1 MSKRIEYLDIAK
13 GIGILLVV
21 LGHND
26 FEVISLFIQR
36 MIYSF
41 HMPLFFFLSGYF
53 INASVPFFDFF
64 KKRFNALMKPFFFTI
79 FLIYFTSVS
88 FEKMGFNMAITRTV
102 KSLYGSG
109 HYLDWVQLWFL
120 PHLFA
125 VSLYA
130 FLFIAL
136 VSRLRN
142 RWATWGIL
150 LATMAIGV
158 PFLNVF
164 YPFPLS
170 ILGKD
175 YELWGLPFSLDLV
188 LVTGFFFI
196 LGHEVRQIT
205 SEKTFD
211 NWLFLAAT
219 GGIVLLLNILFPY
232 EIDFNI
238 RLYESFLVNTT
249 EAILGILFVLALA
262 RQIEL
267 HTTRLASLFKYLGN
281 ISLIILLFHVP
292 IQAFWAQKVV
302 NVTDN
307 FPLGIVIGFIMGVIG
322 PILIYEIFIRFNPIA
337 SFWFGRKAEPPIR
350 KEPEVMKEERTIT
363 AAPPAPHKP
372 VVEVEK
378 Q

>member
-26 FEVISLFIQR
+26 FEVISLFVQR
-36 MIYSF
+36 LIYSF

-53 INASVPFFDFF
+53 VNTAVPFFDFF
-64 KKRFNALMKPFFFTI
+64 KKRFHSLIKPFLFTI

-120 PHLFA
+120 PHLFV

-142 RWATWGIL
+142 RWVTWGIL
-150 LATMAIGV
+150 LGTLIITV
-158 PFLNVF
+158 PFLNAF
-164 YPFPLS
+164 YPFPFS

-175 YELWGLPFSLDLV
+175 YELFGLPFSLDLV
-188 LVTGFFFI
+188 LLTGFFFI
-196 LGHEVRQIT
+196 LGNEVRQVT
-205 SEKTFD
+205 NEKTFD
-211 NWLFLAAT
+211 SWLLLAGT
-219 GGIVLLLNILFPY
+219 GAAVLILNILFPY

-238 RLYESFLVNTT
+238 RLYESLPVNTA
-249 EAILGILFVLALA
+249 EAILGILFILAVS
-262 RQIEL
+262 RQIER
-267 HTTRLASLFKYLGN
+267 HTTRLASFFKYLGS

-292 IQAFWAQKVV
+292 MQAFWSLKVV

-307 FPLGIVIGFIMGVIG
+307 FPLGIVVGFIMGVLG
-322 PILIYEIFIRFNPIA
+322 PILIYEIFIRYNPVA
-337 SFWFGRKAEPPIR
+337 AWWFGRKAELPAR
-350 KEPEVMKEERTIT
+350 KEPEFPEVREERTLPG
-363 AAPPAPHKP
+363 APTTP
-372 VVEVEK
+372 VVEIKK

>member
-26 FEVISLFIQR
+26 FEVISLFVQR
-36 MIYSF
+36 LIYSF
-41 HMPLFFFLSGYF
+41 HMPMFFFLSGYF
-53 INASVPFFDFF
+53 INASIPFWDFF
-64 KKRFNALMKPFFFTI
+64 KKRFHALLKPFLFTL
-79 FLIYFTSVS
+79 FLIYFASVS
-88 FEKMGFNMAITRTV
+88 FEKMGFNTAITRIV

-130 FLFIAL
+130 FLFITL

-142 RWATWGIL
+142 RWVKWGLL
-150 LATMAIGV
+150 LATLGIAM
-158 PFLNVF
+158 PFLHAF

-188 LVTGFFFI
+188 LATGFFFI
-196 LGHEVRQIT
+196 LGHEVRQVT

-211 NWLFLAAT
+211 NRLLLAAT
-219 GGIVLLLNILFPY
+219 GGVLLLLNILFPY

-249 EAILGILFVLALA
+249 EAILGILFILALS
-262 RQIEL
+262 RQIDL
-267 HTTRLASLFKYLGN
+267 HTTRLASFFKYLGN

-302 NVTDN
+302 NVTGN
-307 FPLGIVIGFIMGVIG
+307 FPFGILIGFIMGVLG
-322 PILIYEIFIRFNPIA
+322 PILIYEIFIRFNPVA
-337 SFWFGRKAEPPIR
+337 AWWFGRKAEAPVK
-350 KEPEVMKEERTIT
+350 KEAEVEVKEERSVT
-363 AAPPAPHKP
+363 ASANTP
-372 VVEVEK
+372 VVEIKK

>member
-26 FEVISLFIQR
+26 FEVISLFVQR
-36 MIYSF
+36 LIYSF

-53 INASVPFFDFF
+53 ISTAVQFFDFV
-64 KKRFNALMKPFFFTI
+64 KKRFNALLKPFFFTI

-130 FLFIAL
+130 FLFITL

-142 RWATWGIL
+142 RWITWGIL
-150 LATMAIGV
+150 LATLAIAV

-175 YELWGLPFSLDLV
+175 YELFGLPFSLDLV
-188 LVTGFFFI
+188 LATGFFFI
-196 LGHEVRQIT
+196 LGNEVRQIT

-211 NWLFLAAT
+211 NWLLLAGT
-219 GGIVLLLNILFPY
+219 GAVVLILNILFPY

-238 RLYESFLVNTT
+238 RLYESFLVNTA
-249 EAILGILFVLALA
+249 EAILGILFILALS

-267 HTTRLASLFKYLGN
+267 HTTRLASFFKYLGN

-292 IQAFWAQKVV
+292 IQAFWSQKVV

-307 FPLGIVIGFIMGVIG
+307 FPLGIVVGFVMGVLG
-322 PILIYEIFIRFNPIA
+322 PILIYEIFIRFNPVA
-337 SFWFGRKAEPPIR
+337 SWWFGRKVESPGR
-350 KEPEVMKEERTIT
+350 KEAEVKEERTVT
-363 AAPPAPHKP
+363 APPNTP
-372 VVEVEK
+372 VVEIKK

>member
-26 FEVISLFIQR
+26 FEVISLFVQR
-36 MIYSF
+36 LIYSF
-41 HMPLFFFLSGYF
+41 HMPMFFFLSGYF
-53 INASVPFFDFF
+53 INPTVPFFDFF

-88 FEKMGFNMAITRTV
+88 FEKMGFNTAITRIV

-130 FLFIAL
+130 FLFVAL

-142 RWATWGIL
+142 RWVAWGIL
-150 LATMAIGV
+150 LGTLAIAV
-158 PFLNVF
+158 PFLHAF

-170 ILGKD
+170 ILGKN

-188 LVTGFFFI
+188 LATGFFFT
-196 LGHEVRQIT
+196 LGYEVRQVT

-211 NWLFLAAT
+211 SWLLLVAT
-219 GGIVLLLNILFPY
+219 GGILLLLNILFPY

-238 RLYESFLVNTT
+238 RLYESFLVNTA
-249 EAILGILFVLALA
+249 EAILGILFILALS
-262 RQIEL
+262 RQIDL
-267 HTTRLASLFKYLGN
+267 HTNRLASFFKYLGN

-302 NVTDN
+302 NVTNN
-307 FPLGIVIGFIMGVIG
+307 FPLGILIGFIMGVLG
-322 PILIYEIFIRFNPIA
+322 PILIYEIFIRFNPVA
-337 SFWFGRKAEPPIR
+337 AWWFGRKAETPAK
-350 KEPEVMKEERTIT
+350 KEAEAKEERTV
-363 AAPPAPHKP
+363 PAPANTP
-372 VVEVEK
+372 VVEIKK

>member
-26 FEVISLFIQR
+26 FEVISLFVQR
-36 MIYSF
+36 LIYSF
-41 HMPLFFFLSGYF
+41 HMPMFFFLSGYF
-53 INASVPFFDFF
+53 INPTVPFFDFF

-88 FEKMGFNMAITRTV
+88 FEKMGFNTAITRIV

-130 FLFIAL
+130 FLFLAL

-142 RWATWGIL
+142 RWVAWGIL
-150 LATMAIGV
+150 LGTLAIAV
-158 PFLNVF
+158 PFLHAF

-170 ILGKD
+170 ILGKN

-188 LVTGFFFI
+188 LATGFFFT
-196 LGHEVRQIT
+196 LGYEVRQVT

-211 NWLFLAAT
+211 SWLLLVAT
-219 GGIVLLLNILFPY
+219 GGILLLLNILFPY

-238 RLYESFLVNTT
+238 RLYESFLVNTA
-249 EAILGILFVLALA
+249 EAILGILFILALS
-262 RQIEL
+262 RQIDL
-267 HTTRLASLFKYLGN
+267 HTNRLASFFKYLGN

-302 NVTDN
+302 NVTNN
-307 FPLGIVIGFIMGVIG
+307 FPLGILIGFIMGVLG
-322 PILIYEIFIRFNPIA
+322 PILIYEIFIRFNPVA
-337 SFWFGRKAEPPIR
+337 AWWFGRKAETPAK
-350 KEPEVMKEERTIT
+350 KEAEAKEERTV
-363 AAPPAPHKP
+363 PAPANTP
-372 VVEVEK
+372 VVEIKK

>member
-26 FEVISLFIQR
+26 FEVISLFVQR
-36 MIYSF
+36 LIYSF

-53 INASVPFFDFF
+53 INASIPFFDFF
-64 KKRFNALMKPFFFTI
+64 KKRFNALMKPYIFTI

-88 FEKMGFNMAITRTV
+88 FEKMGFNTAITRTV

-120 PHLFA
+120 PHLFV

-130 FLFIAL
+130 FVFIRL
-136 VSRLRN
+136 MSRISN
-142 RWATWGIL
+142 RWVRWGIL
-150 LATMAIGV
+150 LATLAITI
-158 PFLNVF
+158 PFLNIF

-170 ILGKD
+170 ILGRD

-188 LVTGFFFI
+188 LASGFFFL
-196 LGHEVRQIT
+196 LGNEVRQAT
-205 SEKTFD
+205 TEKTFD
-211 NWLFLAAT
+211 NWLLLAAT

-249 EAILGILFVLALA
+249 EAILGILFILALA
-262 RQIEL
+262 RQIEV
-267 HTTRLASLFKYLGN
+267 HTTRLASVLKYLGN

-292 IQAFWAQKVV
+292 MQAFWAQKVV

-307 FPLGIVIGFIMGVIG
+307 FPLGIVIGFIMGVLG
-322 PILIYEIFIRFNPIA
+322 PILIYEIFIRFNPVA
-337 SFWFGRKAEPPIR
+337 SWWFGRTAETAV
-350 KEPEVMKEERTIT
+350 KNVPEVK
-363 AAPPAPHKP
+363 
-372 VVEVEK
+372 
-378 Q
+378 

>member
-26 FEVISLFIQR
+26 FEVISLFVQR
-36 MIYSF
+36 LIYSF

-53 INASVPFFDFF
+53 LNTAVPFFEFF
-64 KKRFNALMKPFFFTI
+64 KKRFNALLKPFLFTI

-88 FEKMGFNMAITRTV
+88 FEKMGFNTAIQRTV

-130 FLFIAL
+130 FLFIIL

-142 RWATWGIL
+142 RWITWGIL
-150 LATMAIGV
+150 LATLAIAV
-158 PFLNVF
+158 PFLNIF

-188 LVTGFFFI
+188 LATGFFFI
-196 LGHEVRQIT
+196 LGHEVRQVT
-205 SEKTFD
+205 TEKTFD
-211 NWLFLAAT
+211 NWLILPVT
-219 GGIVLLLNILFPY
+219 GGIVLLLNLLFPY

-238 RLYESFLVNTT
+238 RLYQSFLVNTT

-262 RQIEL
+262 RQFEL
-267 HTTRLASLFKYLGN
+267 RTTRLASFLKYLGN

-292 IQAFWAQKVV
+292 VQAFWAQKVE
-302 NVTDN
+302 NVTGD
-307 FPLGIVIGFIMGVIG
+307 FPLGILVGFIMGVIG
-322 PILIYEIFIRFNPIA
+322 PILIYEIFIRFNPVA
-337 SFWFGRKAEPPIR
+337 SWWFGRKSESATR
-350 KEPEVMKEERTIT
+350 REPEFPEVNEERTV
-363 AAPPAPHKP
+363 AASTKTP
-372 VVEVEK
+372 VVEIKET
-378 Q
+378 

>member
-26 FEVISLFIQR
+26 FEVISLFVQR
-36 MIYSF
+36 LIYSF

-53 INASVPFFDFF
+53 ISASVPFFDFF
-64 KKRFNALMKPFFFTI
+64 KKRFHALIKPFFFTI

-88 FEKMGFNMAITRTV
+88 FEKMGFNTAITRTV

-130 FLFIAL
+130 FLFITL

-142 RWATWGIL
+142 RWVTWGVL
-150 LATMAIGV
+150 LATLAIAV
-158 PFLNVF
+158 PFLNIF

-170 ILGKD
+170 IFGKD
-175 YELWGLPFSLDLV
+175 YELWGLPLSLDLV
-188 LVTGFFFI
+188 LATGFFFI
-196 LGHEVRQIT
+196 LGHEVRQVT

-211 NWLFLAAT
+211 NWLLLIAT
-219 GGIVLLLNILFPY
+219 GAIVLLLNILFPY

-249 EAILGILFVLALA
+249 EAILGILFILALA

-267 HTTRLASLFKYLGN
+267 HTTRLASFFKYLGN

-292 IQAFWAQKVV
+292 IQAFWAQKVD
-302 NVTDN
+302 NVTGN
-307 FPLGIVIGFIMGVIG
+307 FPLAILVGFVMGLLG
-322 PILIYEIFIRFNPIA
+322 PILIYEIFIRFNPVA
-337 SFWFGRKAEPPIR
+337 SWWFGRKAETPLR
-350 KEPEVMKEERTIT
+350 KELEMKEERTVTT
-363 AAPPAPHKP
+363 ASSNTP
-372 VVEVEK
+372 VVEIKK

>member
-26 FEVISLFIQR
+26 FEVISPFIQR

-53 INASVPFFDFF
+53 INTLVPFFDFF
-64 KKRFNALMKPFFFTI
+64 KKRFNALMKPYIFTI

-88 FEKMGFNMAITRTV
+88 FEKMGFNTAITRTV

-120 PHLFA
+120 PHLFV

-130 FLFIAL
+130 FLFIML
-136 VSRLRN
+136 VSKLRN
-142 RWATWGIL
+142 RWVTWGIL
-150 LATMAIGV
+150 LATLAIGV
-158 PFLNVF
+158 TFLNMF
-164 YPFPLS
+164 YPFPIS

-175 YELWGLPFSLDLV
+175 YELFGLPFSLDLV
-188 LVTGFFFI
+188 LVSGFFFI
-196 LGHEVRQIT
+196 LGNEVRQVT
-205 SEKTFD
+205 TEKSFD
-211 NWLFLAAT
+211 NWLLLAGT
-219 GGIVLLLNILFPY
+219 GAIVLLLNILFPY

-249 EAILGILFVLALA
+249 EAILGILFILALA
-262 RQIEL
+262 RQLDL
-267 HTTRLASLFKYLGN
+267 HTTRLASFFKYLGN

-307 FPLGIVIGFIMGVIG
+307 FPLGIVVGFVMGVLG
-322 PILIYEIFIRFNPIA
+322 PILIYEIFIRFNPVA
-337 SFWFGRKAEPPIR
+337 SFWFGRKAESPVK
-350 KEPEVMKEERTIT
+350 KEPEVKEERTVP
-363 AAPPAPHKP
+363 APPTTP
-372 VVEVEK
+372 VVEIEK

>member
-26 FEVISLFIQR
+26 FEVISPFVQR

-88 FEKMGFNMAITRTV
+88 FEKMGFNMAITRIV

-142 RWATWGIL
+142 RWAAWGIL
-150 LATMAIGV
+150 LATMAIAV

-196 LGHEVRQIT
+196 LGHEVKQIT

-211 NWLFLAAT
+211 NWIFLAAT

-292 IQAFWAQKVV
+292 MQAFWAQKVV

-307 FPLGIVIGFIMGVIG
+307 FPLGIVVGFIMGVIG
-322 PILIYEIFIRFNPIA
+322 PILIYEIFIRFNPVA
-337 SFWFGRKAEPPIR
+337 SFWFGRKAEGPVR
-350 KEPEVMKEERTIT
+350 KEPEVKEERTIT
-363 AAPPAPHKP
+363 AAPPNTP
-372 VVEVEK
+372 VVEIEK

>member
-36 MIYSF
+36 LIYSF

-53 INASVPFFDFF
+53 INTSVPFLDFF
-64 KKRFNALMKPFFFTI
+64 KKRFNALLKPFFFTI
-79 FLIYFTSVS
+79 FLIYFTSIS
-88 FEKMGFNMAITRTV
+88 FEKMGFNTAITRTV

-130 FLFIAL
+130 FLFITL

-142 RWATWGIL
+142 RWLTWGIL
-150 LATMAIGV
+150 LATLAIAV
-158 PFLNVF
+158 PFLNAF
-164 YPFPLS
+164 YPFAIS
-170 ILGKD
+170 ILGKE
-175 YELWGLPFSLDLV
+175 YELFGLPFSLDLV
-188 LVTGFFFI
+188 LASGFFFI
-196 LGHEVRQIT
+196 LGNEIRQVT

-211 NWLFLAAT
+211 NWLLLAGT

-249 EAILGILFVLALA
+249 EAVLGILFILALA

-267 HTTRLASLFKYLGN
+267 HTTRLASFLKYLGN

-292 IQAFWAQKVV
+292 MQAFWSQKVE
-302 NVTDN
+302 NVTGN
-307 FPLGIVIGFIMGVIG
+307 FPLGIAIGFVMGVIG
-322 PILIYEIFIRFNPIA
+322 PILIYEIFIRFNPVA
-337 SFWFGRKAEPPIR
+337 SFWFGRKAELPAR
-350 KEPEVMKEERTIT
+350 KEPEVKEERII
-363 AAPPAPHKP
+363 AAPANTP
-372 VVEVEK
+372 VVKIKEP
-378 Q
+378 